1 MAGIAALYV
10 VETLF
15 SALALLAVALRLWAR
30 HLTKRELALNDWAAI
45 GALVNPSKGFFT
57 NYLNTDSS
65 RRFSIL
71 VSLQRLMLVSWPKQA
86 KICAALR
93 CFVEC

>member
-45 GALVNPSKGFFT
+45 GALVNSSK
-57 NYLNTDSS
+57 
-65 RRFSIL
+65 
-71 VSLQRLMLVSWPKQA
+71 VSFWT
-86 KICAALR
+86 I
-93 CFVEC
+93 

>member
-15 SALALLAVALRLWAR
+15 SVLALLAVALRLWAR

-45 GALVNPSKGFFT
+45 GALVNSSK
-57 NYLNTDSS
+57 
-65 RRFSIL
+65 I
-71 VSLQRLMLVSWPKQA
+71 SLWTIRML
-86 KICAALR
+86 ICLEN
-93 CFVEC
+93 F